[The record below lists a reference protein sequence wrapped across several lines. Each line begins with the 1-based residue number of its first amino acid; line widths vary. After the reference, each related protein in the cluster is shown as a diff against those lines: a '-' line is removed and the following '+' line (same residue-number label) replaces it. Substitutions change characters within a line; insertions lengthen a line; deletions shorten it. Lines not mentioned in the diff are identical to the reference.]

1 MAKKKSGNKNSGSD
15 FEKEK
20 DNDMTRIEDLS
31 SFFHKED
38 PEIEAFFKKANLPDL
53 PTEDET
59 PPTEDLGLDIAFE
72 PQISPEEIPEETPD
86 VDQDE
91 YLEASQDE
99 TSSQHLDENTYFNE
113 DQQAQSL
120 DDSPFTAEE
129 SDTELGEDSIFLNQD
144 YSEESPLENEGE
156 TNVETTESIFNL
168 SEENQIESDNE
179 FNSDSSV
186 LEQGYDQEYSNEEP
200 SETEHFSFTDSPT
213 TEETNLE
220 DENIRASKSTQVSLH
235 DLKNENINYNQSTS
249 FGHLPTSANPAFS
262 LKIEDINPEY
272 TESIIEILAEFQ
284 LLKNNSEKDYRLSLS
299 NGSLLISQINEFLTI
314 QLATKLK
321 RFGAKMLMGPSD
333 LIFNSKIVKEN
344 SPRGL
349 HTKRIKEQTKRGSE
363 QLNVL
368 NTNQELDFFIH
379 FQNTDI
385 NFEIENHLGAVTT
398 SQIIEEED
406 FNRSAHA
413 QKMINQ
419 HLENISSDDKDLYHK
434 YANLLEHSKEKL
446 IDVLK
451 AKAILKNANSLN
463 NLQFQINT
471 QSIKNKNMIIIQAH
485 ANADIIRVKTPA
497 STGEEKHES

>member
-1 MAKKKSGNKNSGSD
+1 MAKKKSGKKNSGND
-15 FEKEK
+15 FDN

-31 SFFHKED
+31 SFFHKDD
-38 PEIEAFFKKANLPDL
+38 PEVEAFFKKANLPDL
-53 PTEDET
+53 PSEDET
-59 PPTEDLGLDIAFE
+59 PPEENQDLDIAFE
-72 PQISPEEIPEETPD
+72 SQTSPVEEQENYQEESQIESQIDSQIEPQFEFQNETTEQTSEEG
-86 VDQDE
+86 
-91 YLEASQDE
+91 
-99 TSSQHLDENTYFNE
+99 TYFSE
-113 DQQAQSL
+113 DYQAQSL
-120 DDSPFTAEE
+120 NDSPYSDEE
-129 SDTELGEDSIFLNQD
+129 SDIFNQD
-144 YSEESPLENEGE
+144 VSEERPDENE
-156 TNVETTESIFNL
+156 NDSVFETTESAF
-168 SEENQIESDNE
+168 ETSDLTFE
-179 FNSDSSV
+179 D
-186 LEQGYDQEYSNEEP
+186 SNEE
-200 SETEHFSFTDSPT
+200 SSELSKDFSNEATIETEDFTFSDSPST
-213 TEETNLE
+213 DETNLE

-284 LLKNNSEKDYRLSLS
+284 LLKNNSEKDYRLSLT

-349 HTKRIKEQTKRGSE
+349 HTKRIKEQSKRGSE
-363 QLNVL
+363 QLNIL
-368 NTNQELDFFIH
+368 NSNQELDFFIH

-419 HLENISSDDKDLYHK
+419 HLDNISPDDKDLYQK

-485 ANADIIRVKTPA
+485 ANADIIRVKSPT
-497 STGEEKHES
+497 SIGEEKHES